1 MIGLSQSLQQKLQQR
16 LSPLQI
22 QAIRMLELSTL
33 ELEQNIK
40 KELEE
45 NPMLEEGNDNADAE
59 PEAKEER
66 EDPKEAT
73 IEDFVRQ
80 ENDTPSY
87 KLTVNNYSKDDKKTA
102 LPFAAGESFQDY
114 LFSQFHLLNTTPL
127 QENLGEYL
135 IGCLDNDGYLRRP
148 LSSIVDD
155 IAFGTGM
162 DVQESE
168 LEATL
173 KMIQGLDPA
182 GVGARDLQECLLLQ
196 LERLSQTESVRLA
209 IKIVRSHFVHF
220 TKKQYPRI
228 MQSLKLDDA
237 KMKLAVDE
245 IIRLNPKPGN
255 MDEDAS
261 GSPLQITPDFL
272 LEYNEGQLNL
282 VLNSRNAPEL
292 KLSRSYL
299 EMMREYASASRTKE
313 AAGFLK
319 QKMDAAKGFIEA
331 VKQRQTTMLK
341 TMTAIMEYQKAYFE
355 DGDETKLRPM
365 ILKDIADMTGYD
377 ISTISR
383 VVNNKYI
390 QTHFG
395 IISLKSFFSEGMRTE
410 SGEEVSNREIKNIL
424 THCIE
429 QEDKKNPVTDE
440 QLMDILNK
448 KGYQIARR
456 TVAKYRET
464 LGIPIARLRKS
475 L

>member
-45 NPMLEEGNDNADAE
+45 NPMLEESNDNTDSDTDV
-59 PEAKEER
+59 KEE
-66 EDPKEAT
+66 PKQAT
-73 IEDFVRQ
+73 IEDYVRQ

-87 KLTVNNYSKDDKKTA
+87 KLTVNNYSKDDKKNSI
-102 LPFAAGESFQDY
+102 PFAVGESFQEFLY
-114 LFSQFHLLNTTPL
+114 SQFHLLNITPL
-127 QENLGEYL
+127 QEKLGEYL

-148 LSSIVDD
+148 LSAIVDD

-162 DVQESE
+162 DVQESD

-173 KMIQGLDPA
+173 KLIQGLDPA
-182 GVGARDLQECLLLQ
+182 GVGSRDLQECLLIQ
-196 LERLSQTESVRLA
+196 LGRQPQNESVRNA
-209 IKIVRSHFVHF
+209 TKIVRSYFQYF

-228 MQSLKLDDA
+228 MQSLKLDDS
-237 KMKLAVDE
+237 KMKEAVDE
-245 IIRLNPKPGN
+245 IIHLNPKPGN
-255 MDEDAS
+255 IGEEIS
-261 GSPLQITPDFL
+261 SSQFQITPDFI

-282 VLNSRNAPEL
+282 VLNSRNAPDL
-292 KLSRSYL
+292 KLSKSYID
-299 EMMREYASASRTKE
+299 MMKEYASASRTKE

-331 VKQRQTTMLK
+331 VRQRQTTLFN
-341 TMTAIMEYQKAYFE
+341 TMSAIMEYQKSYFE

-383 VVNNKYI
+383 VVNNKFI

-395 IISLKSFFSEGMRTE
+395 IISLKSLFSEGMRTE

-440 QLMDILNK
+440 QLMEILNK

-464 LGIPIARLRKS
+464 LGIPIARLRRT